1 MVFCALKYSLQALN
15 TPAHGIKSG
24 YHLEEFNKSI
34 RNSLLLDEK
43 WVSILFLL
51 FYFIWQTVKELG
63 NNITPG

>member
-43 WVSILFLL
+43 WVSILFFIIL
-51 FYFIWQTVKELG
+51 FYLTNRQGTG
-63 NNITPG
+63 